1 MQDVDST
8 AQPTVSEFNEVS
20 EEELMARMSEPEQE
34 PAPQPVPEPEP
45 DPEPVEASDTT
56 PAEDVEDAEYEEV
69 EEEVFAESNDDA
81 DEEPETFTVRVDGEE
96 QSVTLEQLKQG
107 YSGQSYIQTQPMVN
121 SELSLRLKVSRT

>member
-56 PAEDVEDAEYEEV
+56 PAEDVEDAESMKRLRKKYLPK
-69 EEEVFAESNDDA
+69 AIR
-81 DEEPETFTVRVDGEE
+81 T
-96 QSVTLEQLKQG
+96 
-107 YSGQSYIQTQPMVN
+107 IQ
-121 SELSLRLKVSRT
+121 KSRNCFPSKSTGKNNP